1 MTTQTSTRERILG
14 AYEDLLIDDGPRAA
28 TLDAVAAAAGVSKG
42 GLLYHFKS
50 KEALT
55 EGLLVKLREYAELD
69 FAAMAADPE
78 GCASY
83 YVRTSVFGDTPF
95 DRAIVAAHR
104 LIQSDEDVVRLVFS
118 EIHSRWF
125 ELIQSDITDAAVAR
139 AVMLLGD
146 GLYFNATLF
155 GFQTG
160 VGSAVNPQERV
171 DVASLL
177 EVVAR
182 MKSGTRS

>member
-1 MTTQTSTRERILG
+1 MTSQTSTRDRILG
-14 AYEDLLIDDGPRAA
+14 AYEDLLIQDGPRAA
-28 TLDAVAAAAGVSKG
+28 TLDAVAAAAGISKG

-55 EGLLVKLREYAELD
+55 EGLLVKLRGHAELD

-78 GCASY
+78 GSASY

-95 DRAIVAAHR
+95 DRSIVAAQR
-104 LIQSDEDVVRLVFS
+104 LIQSDDDVVRVVFS

-125 ELIQSDITDAAVAR
+125 ELIQRDIADPAVAR

-160 VGSAVNPQERV
+160 GGNAANPQEQV

-182 MKSGTRS
+182 MKSETRS

>member
-14 AYEDLLIDDGPRAA
+14 AYEDLLIVDGPRMA

-55 EGLLVKLREYAELD
+55 EALLVKLRAFAELD
-69 FAAMAADPE
+69 FVAMAKDPD

-83 YVRTSVFGDTPF
+83 YVRTSVFGDSPF

-125 ELIQSDITDAAVAR
+125 ELILSDIADPAVAR

-146 GLYFNATLF
+146 GLYFNATIF

-160 VGSAVNPQERV
+160 GATSENPQEQV

-177 EVVAR
+177 EVVAK
-182 MKSGTRS
+182 MKSNARS